1 MTIPPFRKFPQP
13 PRRTPMTFW
22 EHKAKA
28 DWLHNDPESADELIH
43 DLLVGMYP
51 TRECQNS

>member
-13 PRRTPMTFW
+13 PRHTPMTMW

-28 DWLHNDPESADELIH
+28 DWLHKDVEAADDLIH

-51 TRECQNS
+51 TRECQNC